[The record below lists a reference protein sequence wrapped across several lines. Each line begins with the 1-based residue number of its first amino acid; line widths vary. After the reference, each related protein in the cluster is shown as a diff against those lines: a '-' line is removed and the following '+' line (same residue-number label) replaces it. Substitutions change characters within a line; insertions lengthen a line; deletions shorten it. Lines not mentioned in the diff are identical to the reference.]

1 MNQQR
6 YILKVCG
13 MRLPENIQEIAA
25 LQPDW
30 MGLIFHPQSPRS
42 VGTLSPDAVVS
53 SFPKTIKK
61 VGVFVHQTT
70 DEIIKIA
77 QDWNLDII
85 QLHGNYSSEDC
96 KKLKIHQLPLIK
108 VFSPTA
114 DFEWSFL
121 NEYED
126 LVDFFLFDTAGKNPG
141 GNGFAFDWEI
151 LSNYQ
156 EKKPFLLSGG
166 IGPDDVKKILTFK
179 HPQCIGIDLNSR
191 FEDEPGVKNISKIK
205 MFIETIKHIDI

>member
-6 YILKVCG
+6 NILKVCG
-13 MRLPENIQEIAA
+13 MRLSENIQEIAD

-30 MGLIFHPQSPRS
+30 MGLIFHAQSPRN

-61 VGVFVHQTT
+61 VGVFVHQIT

-77 QDWNLDII
+77 QVWSLDII
-85 QLHGNYSSEDC
+85 QLHGNYSPEDC
-96 KKLKIHQLPLIK
+96 KKLKTYQLPLIK

-114 DFEWSFL
+114 DFDWSIL
-121 NEYED
+121 NKYED
-126 LVDFFLFDTAGKNPG
+126 FVDFFLFDTAGKTPG

-151 LSNYQ
+151 LKNY
-156 EKKPFLLSGG
+156 KGAIPFILSGG
-166 IGPDDVKKILTFK
+166 IGPEDIVKVKAFH
-179 HPQCIGIDLNSR
+179 HPKFAGFDINSR
-191 FEDEPGVKNISKIK
+191 FEVSPGIKNKTLVASFIKQIKEDE
-205 MFIETIKHIDI
+205 

>member
-13 MRLPENIQEIAA
+13 MRLSENIQEIAA

-30 MGLIFHPQSPRS
+30 MGLIFHAQSPRN

-61 VGVFVHQTT
+61 VGVFVHQTM

-77 QDWNLDII
+77 KVWRLDII
-85 QLHGNYSSEDC
+85 QLHGNYSPEDC
-96 KKLKIHQLPLIK
+96 KKLKIYQLPLIK

-114 DFEWSFL
+114 DFDWGFL

-126 LVDFFLFDTAGKNPG
+126 FVDFFLFDTAGKNPG
-141 GNGFAFDWEI
+141 GNGYAFEWEI
-151 LSNYQ
+151 LKNY
-156 EKKPFLLSGG
+156 KGAIPFILSGG
-166 IGPDDVKKILTFK
+166 IGSEDAEKVKAFH
-179 HPQCIGIDLNSR
+179 HPKLAGFDINSR